1 MTKIIENARREE
13 WIALAKRVGYIH
25 AADVIASGDMSQEW
39 MFAELIIAFAAGVNR
54 CRTLLHRGVGDSG
67 KPPSRRRGLSGVGRS

>member
-1 MTKIIENARREE
+1 MAKLIENARRDE

-54 CRTLLHRGVGDSG
+54 C
-67 KPPSRRRGLSGVGRS
+67 